1 MPPWVFSFLYYHE
14 KGGGA
19 RGRDRR
25 NAMRTGNPV
34 RRGGGR
40 GYPGGEAFRCPEAN
54 LLPVTKFV
62 GNGLLI
68 KCLGQVD
75 LPNAPLEHRPLD
87 IPALPHAAP
96 DSPGIGWPLGCGKE
110 NIQSLS
116 CL

>member
-1 MPPWVFSFLYYHE
+1 MW
-14 KGGGA
+14 
-19 RGRDRR
+19 
-25 NAMRTGNPV
+25 TGNPV

-75 LPNAPLEHRPLD
+75 LPNAPLEHRPPD

-110 NIQSLS
+110 KKKSLS

>member
-1 MPPWVFSFLYYHE
+1 MW
-14 KGGGA
+14 
-19 RGRDRR
+19 
-25 NAMRTGNPV
+25 TGNPV

-110 NIQSLS
+110 RKGKKPSPACKILSGRGIVYLYKNILFS
-116 CL
+116 

>member
-1 MPPWVFSFLYYHE
+1 M
-14 KGGGA
+14 GGG
-19 RGRDRR
+19 
-25 NAMRTGNPV
+25 MQC
-34 RRGGGR
+34 GR
-40 GYPGGEAFRCPEAN
+40 GIRCGVGEAGISRGEAFRCPEAN

-96 DSPGIGWPLGCGKE
+96 DSPVLDGRWVVERKE
-110 NIQSLS
+110 KSLS